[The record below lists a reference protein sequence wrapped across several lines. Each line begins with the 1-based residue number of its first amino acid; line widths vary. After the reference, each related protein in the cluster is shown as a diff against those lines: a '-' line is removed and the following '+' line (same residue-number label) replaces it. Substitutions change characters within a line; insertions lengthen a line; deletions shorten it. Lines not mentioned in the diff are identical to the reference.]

1 MVVVVE
7 VGVDTVVVDGE
18 DQVVVVD
25 MEVMVDT
32 VEVDMADLVEDMD
45 MVADVE
51 EDMVVVGIEVV
62 GVVVDL
68 GVAVDGTTIED
79 AVIVA
84 ALSLKRSPL
93 TNKKQLHK
101 MAELLA
107 LKITS
112 TLLMALEQAASGK
125 ATNLILRIITDT
137 YWINLY

>member
-1 MVVVVE
+1 NAPDE
-7 VGVDTVVVDGE
+7 YTVNHHNGY
-18 DQVVVVD
+18 
-25 MEVMVDT
+25 
-32 VEVDMADLVEDMD
+32 
-45 MVADVE
+45 
-51 EDMVVVGIEVV
+51 G
-62 GVVVDL
+62 GGGGGWGGYGGGGWGGPGGGGGYGGYGGYGGDL

-125 ATNLILRIITDT
+125 ATN
-137 YWINLY
+137 